1 MFVVTRQHVS
11 PLSSA
16 AEGRPAI
23 AALEFAD
30 PRLEYIAY
38 LEEDVD
44 FLEERLTIDDVLFS
58 LLFAPMG
65 S

>member
-1 MFVVTRQHVS
+1 M
-11 PLSSA
+11 A
-16 AEGRPAI
+16 G
-23 AALEFAD
+23 LEFAD

-38 LEEDVD
+38 LEEDTD
-44 FLEERLTIDDVLFS
+44 FVEERLTIDDALFS